1 MPLTPEERTMYLIT
15 QFFSDIFR
23 KLGFDGV
30 MFSSSVENGQNV
42 LVYDPDLF
50 QYIEENSSVYK
61 VEKLEYTIKQI

>member
-1 MPLTPEERTMYLIT
+1 
-15 QFFSDIFR
+15 
-23 KLGFDGV
+23 
-30 MFSSSVENGQNV
+30 MFSSSVGNGQNV